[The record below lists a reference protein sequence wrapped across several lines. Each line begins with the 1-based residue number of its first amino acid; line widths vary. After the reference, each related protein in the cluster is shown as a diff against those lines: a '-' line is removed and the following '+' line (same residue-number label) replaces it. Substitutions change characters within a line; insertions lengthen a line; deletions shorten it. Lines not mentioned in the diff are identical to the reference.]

1 MLSHTLPSRKIALFS
16 FLFCVHN
23 FPNLLWR
30 SSKSFSVP
38 GIIAFPSLTLSHLL
52 PLYLLPTFLSYLYSP
67 SPFPP
72 VSLSSSFSFLKNEK
86 YIFVP
91 HNLLFHILPIME
103 FASNCFA
110 LSGLLTVVKY
120 QWEQPL
126 LLLYLYIF
134 NLKIDLRLM
143 VLAWSEKLDIF
154 KVSVI
159 C

>member
-1 MLSHTLPSRKIALFS
+1 
-16 FLFCVHN
+16 
-23 FPNLLWR
+23 
-30 SSKSFSVP
+30 
-38 GIIAFPSLTLSHLL
+38 
-52 PLYLLPTFLSYLYSP
+52 
-67 SPFPP
+67 
-72 VSLSSSFSFLKNEK
+72 
-86 YIFVP
+86 
-91 HNLLFHILPIME
+91 ME